1 MRSAFRFTLL
11 AGAVALSIL
20 PVQTWSAGE
29 PDGLKV
35 EVGVKMKT
43 RDGVTLVA
51 DVYRPAAEGRF
62 PTLLQRT
69 PYDRRGGGGEARAL
83 AAAGYVVIGQDVR
96 GRFDSEG
103 EFDPFRHEADNGY
116 DAVEWAAALPYSNG
130 QVGMW
135 GGSYVGA
142 TQMLAASAHPP
153 HLVAIF
159 PYVTASEYYEGWT
172 YQHGALMQ
180 WFATSWSSGLAID
193 TLRRKTDE
201 RTRQHLRDW
210 EKQATTPLTAYPF
223 LDLPA
228 PADLAPY
235 VRDWITHETSDDYWR
250 QVKVSDHYPE
260 MTVKA
265 LHAGGWHDL
274 FLRGSIENYLG
285 MKSKAGTAEA
295 RDGQRLLLGP
305 WAHAATSPEGKVGD
319 VTFGRDA
326 AIDMTKTIQDW
337 MDYALKGVA
346 NQYATKAP
354 VHLFV
359 MGENAWRDETEFPP
373 ARARATRFYLQP
385 GASSVAGILS
395 EKPPRGAASQSYDYD
410 PEDPAP
416 TLGGR
421 LCCGDRLPPGPSDQ
435 RPLESR
441 SDVLVF
447 STPPLARDLE
457 ATGWLTLEL
466 FASTSAVDTDFTAV
480 LADVDE
486 TGYARFLTDGVV
498 RGRYRES
505 TAAPVPME
513 PGKVYNL
520 AMDLWATSN
529 LFKAGHRIRLYV
541 SSSNFP
547 RFDRNRNTGEPIATA
562 TRSMKAHQT
571 IYADK
576 EHPSALVL
584 PVIPRQ

>member
-1 MRSAFRFTLL
+1 MKITVRL
-11 AGAVALSIL
+11 ALGGAVALAI
-20 PVQTWSAGE
+20 TFARTGAWGAAG
-29 PDGLKV
+29 PDGLEV

-51 DVYRPAAEGRF
+51 DVYRPAGEGRF

-69 PYDRRGGGGEARAL
+69 PYDRKGGIGEARAL
-83 AAAGYVVIGQDVR
+83 AGAGYVVIRQDVR

-103 EFDPFRHEADNGY
+103 EFYPFRHEAEDGY

-130 QVGMW
+130 SVGMW

-153 HLVAIF
+153 HLQAIF

-193 TLRRKTDE
+193 TLRRQSQE
-201 RTRQHLRDW
+201 RMLKHLREW
-210 EKQATTPLTAYPF
+210 ERTTPLSAYAL

-228 PADLAPY
+228 PADAAPY
-235 VRDWITHETSDDYWR
+235 FRDWITHETSDDYWR
-250 QVKVSDHYPE
+250 QVKVSDRYPQ

-265 LHAGGWHDL
+265 LHGGGWHDL

-285 MKSKAGTAEA
+285 LKAKAATPES

-305 WAHAATSPEGKVGD
+305 WAHAATSPEGKIGD

-326 AIDMTKTIQDW
+326 VLDSTGMLRSW

-346 NQYATKAP
+346 NEFATKPP
-354 VHLFV
+354 VRLFV
-359 MGENAWRDETEFPP
+359 MGENAWRDEAEFPP
-373 ARARATRFYLQP
+373 ARAKATRYYLRA
-385 GASSVAGILS
+385 GSSRAEGLLA
-395 EKPPRGAASQSYDYD
+395 ERPAGAAPSPSYDYD

-421 LCCGDRLPPGPSDQ
+421 LCCGDLFAPGPADQ
-435 RPLESR
+435 RSLGSR
-441 SDVLVF
+441 PDVLVF
-447 STPPLARDLE
+447 STPPLARDVE

-480 LADVDE
+480 LADVDD

-498 RGRYRES
+498 RGRYRDS
-505 TAAPVPME
+505 TAAATLLE
-513 PGKVYNL
+513 PGKVYKL
-520 AMDLWATSN
+520 PIDLWATSN
-529 LFKAGHRIRLYV
+529 LFKTGHRIRVYV

-562 TRSMKAHQT
+562 TRSVKAHQT

-576 EHPSALVL
+576 DRPSALVL
-584 PVIPRQ
+584 PVVPR

>member
-1 MRSAFRFTLL
+1 MKITVRL
-11 AGAVALSIL
+11 ALGGAVALAI
-20 PVQTWSAGE
+20 TFARTGAWGAAG
-29 PDGLKV
+29 PDGLEV

-51 DVYRPAAEGRF
+51 DVYRPAGEGRF

-69 PYDRRGGGGEARAL
+69 PYDRKGGIGEARAL
-83 AAAGYVVIGQDVR
+83 AGAGYVVIRQDVR

-103 EFDPFRHEADNGY
+103 EFYPFRHEAEDGY

-130 QVGMW
+130 SVGMW

-153 HLVAIF
+153 HLQAIF

-193 TLRRKTDE
+193 TLRRQSQE
-201 RTRQHLRDW
+201 RMLKHLREW
-210 EKQATTPLTAYPF
+210 ERTTPLSAYAL

-228 PADLAPY
+228 PADAAPY
-235 VRDWITHETSDDYWR
+235 FRDWITHETSDDYWR
-250 QVKVSDHYPE
+250 QVKVSDRYPQ

-265 LHAGGWHDL
+265 LHGGGWHDL

-285 MKSKAGTAEA
+285 LKAKAATPES

-305 WAHAATSPEGKVGD
+305 WAHAATSPEGKIGD

-326 AIDMTKTIQDW
+326 VLDSTGMLRSW

-346 NQYATKAP
+346 NEFATKPP
-354 VHLFV
+354 VRLFV
-359 MGENAWRDETEFPP
+359 MGENAWRDEAEFPP
-373 ARARATRFYLQP
+373 ARAKATRYYLRA
-385 GASSVAGILS
+385 GSSRAEGLLA
-395 EKPPRGAASQSYDYD
+395 EKPAGAAPSPSYDYD

-421 LCCGDRLPPGPSDQ
+421 LCCGDLFAPGPADQ
-435 RPLESR
+435 RSLGSR
-441 SDVLVF
+441 PDVLVF
-447 STPPLARDLE
+447 STPPLARDVE

-480 LADVDE
+480 LADVDD

-498 RGRYRES
+498 RGRYRDS
-505 TAAPVPME
+505 TAAATLLE
-513 PGKVYNL
+513 PGKVYRL
-520 AMDLWATSN
+520 PIDLWATSN
-529 LFKAGHRIRLYV
+529 LFKTGHRIRVYV

-562 TRSMKAHQT
+562 TRSVKAHQT

-576 EHPSALVL
+576 DRPSALVL
-584 PVIPRQ
+584 PVVPR